1 MSSLSSIMAASRR
14 RFDPLSLSPALWLD
28 ASDAD
33 TLYDATSGGSLVAPN
48 GLVRRWEDKS
58 RNEKHG
64 ISEGTAPV
72 RKTGVQN
79 SRDIIRWSANGGF
92 LTSLSY
98 LIDNVDIFAVWNKTG
113 NPSNIFGN
121 ISAIVG
127 GSALG
132 GFGGRWNIGTTD
144 AGARRVQVRSNSGVF
159 SITYYTDATLP
170 TAAELWRFRGDSTT
184 ISGSRNGAALTD
196 ALHGLT
202 PATTPGNFKIGR
214 GDLTGGSDFSIR
226 ADVMEI
232 LIFSS
237 HLTSGDVAKVQAYL
251 NNKWAIY

>member
-1 MSSLSSIMAASRR
+1 MNSLSPIMAASRR
-14 RFDPLSLSPALWLD
+14 RFNPLSLSPALWLD
-28 ASDAD
+28 ASDAT

-48 GLVRRWEDKS
+48 GSVRRWEDKS
-58 RNEKHG
+58 ENENHG
-64 ISEGTAPV
+64 IGAGTAPV

-113 NPSNIFGN
+113 NPSNAFANG
-121 ISAIVG
+121 SAIIG
-127 GSALG
+127 GSGLP
-132 GFGGRWNIGTTD
+132 GFGGRWNIATNDTGV
-144 AGARRVQVRSNSGVF
+144 RRPQVRSNSAVF
-159 SITYYTDATLP
+159 AMTYYTDATLP

-184 ISGSRNGAALTD
+184 ISGSRNGAALTG

-202 PATTPGNFKIGR
+202 PATAPGNFKIGH
-214 GDLTGGSDFSIR
+214 GDLTNETDLSIR